1 MKKLRHLPLC
11 FRIIN
16 KWKYFLP
23 KGGKME
29 NGISSY
35 SRFLSGDKD
44 AIDEIIRDYKDGLV
58 YFLYSIIGDMGQAEE
73 AAIDTFVK
81 LYVDKPTFKGKCS
94 FKTWLYT
101 IGRNKAFDIRRKFS
115 KFSSVSLDDAFDISD
130 EENIEQKVIDDE
142 RRSDL
147 RRLISKLK
155 PEYSQVLY
163 LIFFEDF
170 IAILMIFRYMEKK
183 NPVFLEFHQLKAQMT
198 IYTLAMLYHV
208 TNGNISLYKIWQNQG
223 LSDNLKKFID
233 ELAKQLFQ
241 RLTADKPETSTF
253 RDFCKSP
260 KTWDATKKYILSL
273 DFSMITDDFKSK
285 NEDAVRKD
293 AVREITDKERKEVEK
308 YGVAFWDGLSK
319 LSGNLY
325 SEIESKTMLQIV
337 QAMTS
342 NKQLSQVLVF
352 EAKQMLKKFAESG
365 MSQDYVIA
373 LSSRKTIRKEKDSAA
388 MFKRIQK
395 LTDENWTTVRILAG
409 RICDESDAKIV
420 KKIAAQKDRSK
431 LTFKQLTVVC
441 RTLDLINE
449 KFKDKIKEAF

>member
-1 MKKLRHLPLC
+1 
-11 FRIIN
+11 
-16 KWKYFLP
+16 
-23 KGGKME
+23 ME

-170 IAILMIFRYMEKK
+170 KNDEAAEIMKK
-183 NPVFLEFHQLKAQMT
+183 SRKQITDL
-198 IYTLAMLYHV
+198 LYRAK
-208 TNGNISLYKIWQNQG
+208 NA
-223 LSDNLKKFID
+223 LKK
-233 ELAKQLFQ
+233 
-241 RLTADKPETSTF
+241 
-253 RDFCKSP
+253 
-260 KTWDATKKYILSL
+260 
-273 DFSMITDDFKSK
+273 
-285 NEDAVRKD
+285 
-293 AVREITDKERKEVEK
+293 
-308 YGVAFWDGLSK
+308 
-319 LSGNLY
+319 
-325 SEIESKTMLQIV
+325 EIEKEGE
-337 QAMTS
+337 
-342 NKQLSQVLVF
+342 VF
-352 EAKQMLKKFAESG
+352 YGL
-365 MSQDYVIA
+365 
-373 LSSRKTIRKEKDSAA
+373 
-388 MFKRIQK
+388 
-395 LTDENWTTVRILAG
+395 
-409 RICDESDAKIV
+409 
-420 KKIAAQKDRSK
+420 
-431 LTFKQLTVVC
+431 
-441 RTLDLINE
+441 
-449 KFKDKIKEAF
+449 